1 MTTQRFDGVSGGAR
15 SPEHEK
21 AEAIFRHFQR
31 EFSGDPVGAFARFFA
46 KSGCRQCH
54 GQGIETVLGSERTL
68 GVAELRL
75 CACAR
80 RRLERFVMKAL
91 LFESARDRGG
101 LAFAEGTM
109 CPEAELAL
117 PVASPGPATESAP

>member
-1 MTTQRFDGVSGGAR
+1 MTTERSDRATGGSA
-15 SPEHEK
+15 SLEHEK
-21 AEAIFRHFQR
+21 AEAIFQHFKR
-31 EFSGDPVGAFARFFA
+31 EFPSDPVGAFAHFFA

-54 GQGIETVLGSERTL
+54 GKGLETILGSERTL

-75 CACAR
+75 CSCAR

-91 LFESARDRGG
+91 LFETARDRGG
-101 LAFAEGTM
+101 LAFAEGTV

-117 PVASPGPATESAP
+117 PVASAGTATESAP